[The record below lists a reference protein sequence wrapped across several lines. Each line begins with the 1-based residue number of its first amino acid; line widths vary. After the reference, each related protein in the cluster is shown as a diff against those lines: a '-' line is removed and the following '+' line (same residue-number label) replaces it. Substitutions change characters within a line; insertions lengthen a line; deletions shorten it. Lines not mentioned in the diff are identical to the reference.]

1 MYLLS
6 EHQIDFILNDIRRN
20 GVELEDLQY
29 NLLDHVCCIIEQEL
43 EENGDFEQFYHSTI
57 RKFYKERLQELE
69 EETQSLLTFKN
80 YYTMK
85 KLMIG
90 SGIVSAVL
98 LSFGILFK
106 FNYWPGAS
114 FLLLSGILSLSLI
127 FLPLFFTLK
136 IKEEKQTRDKVLIGL
151 SSLASIAIC
160 LAILFRIMHWPLANA
175 LGLAAVGIMALLFLP
190 IYFITG
196 IRNPDNKVNT
206 VVSSVL
212 IIAGCGLFLA
222 MARSPKATQF
232 YQQSITS
239 QLVRSELILQHELQ
253 LANRLSAQDS
263 VHSDSLTKQITG
275 LCEELKASII
285 LAETGCNSLMADNGC
300 KANLLMDGSV
310 RHYFTGQ
317 ESLSPKLEQ
326 LRFLVN
332 KYNHMFENGRQQIPV
347 QSVFDVTNDESIAT
361 TLLYFMQIEMVVL
374 QNRSELLA
382 AK

>member
-1 MYLLS
+1 MYLLK

-43 EENGDFEQFYHSTI
+43 EENGDFEQFYQTTI
-57 RKFYKERLQELE
+57 RRFYKQRLYELE

-90 SGIVSAVL
+90 NGIVSAIL

-114 FLLLSGILSLSLI
+114 FLLLSGITSLSFI
-127 FLPLFFTLK
+127 FLPLYFTLK

-151 SSLASIAIC
+151 SSLVCISIC
-160 LAILFRIMHWPLANA
+160 SSILFKIMHWPGANE
-175 LGLAAVGIMALLFLP
+175 LGLGAVGIMVLLFLP

-196 IRNPDNKVNT
+196 IRNPENKVNT

-212 IIAGCGLFLA
+212 IIAGCGLFLTL
-222 MARSPKATQF
+222 ARSPKATQF
-232 YQQSITS
+232 YQQSITN
-239 QLVRSELILQHELQ
+239 QLVRSELILQNELQ
-253 LANRLSAQDS
+253 MVKRLNATDS
-263 VHSDSLTKQITG
+263 SYSHSLSKQITQ
-275 LCEELKASII
+275 LCEDMKASIV
-285 LAETGCNSLMADNGC
+285 LAETGCNSLTSDNNC

-310 RHYFTGQ
+310 RHYFAGE
-317 ESLSPKLEQ
+317 ESLFPKLNELRLLVEQ
-326 LRFLVN
+326 
-332 KYNHMFENGRQQIPV
+332 YNESLGSGKQKIPV
-347 QSVFDVTNDESIAT
+347 QSVFNPANDESIAT
-361 TLLYFMQIEMVVL
+361 TLLYFMQIEMFVL
-374 QNRSELLA
+374 QNESELIA
-382 AK
+382 S